1 MYTCVVGGWWLALL
15 TNIVTVSIC
24 KCFLMRFNMFNI
36 HKRSCSSTWVTKYD
50 KKIFRFI
57 KYFIILVYQDTFC
70 GGEDVLIWNQGA
82 TTKIKIGSIWIRL
95 ISSQFSVGRL
105 LKAARCSSHV
115 SKTGNKWW
123 KMVICLIHSRLEVT
137 YGHMIWRFLDVIGFT
152 TPTTW
157 SLDYKSK

>member
-1 MYTCVVGGWWLALL
+1 MYICIVGGWWLALL

-82 TTKIKIGSIWIRL
+82 TTKVKIGSVRIRL